1 MTNPIITG
9 IVATFDRDNIDTDQ
23 IIPTEYLKSIKKFG
37 FGDFLF
43 DGWRYLDEG
52 RLDMVSDERS
62 KNHEFILNKEPYTN
76 SEILLTRDNFGCG
89 SSREHAVWALRDFGF
104 KAVIASSF
112 GDIFYNN
119 CFKNSVLPIILTKD
133 EINHLFEI
141 CSSSPT
147 NFEIDL
153 MEKNIKF
160 DGESSYSFD
169 VKESLLDRIVNNL
182 DDVDI
187 TLKHK
192 NHIEAFEQ
200 TRRTRRPWLFDYSN
214 GVLEW
219 QRKYEFFQEMG

>member
-1 MTNPIITG
+1 MIHSIITG

-52 RLDMVSDERS
+52 RLDMTSDDRS
-62 KNHEFILNKEPYTN
+62 KNTDFILNKEPFTN
-76 SEILLTRDNFGCG
+76 AKILLTRDNFGCG

-119 CFKNSVLPIILTKD
+119 CFKNSVLPIKLTK
-133 EINHLFEI
+133 EEVNHLFEI
-141 CSSSPT
+141 SRPSPVS
-147 NFEIDL
+147 FEIDL
-153 MEKNIKF
+153 LKKDLKF
-160 DGESSYSFD
+160 DGNYSYSFD
-169 VKESLLDRIVNNL
+169 VKDSLLDRIINNL

-187 TLKHK
+187 TLEHK

-200 TRRTRRPWLFDYSN
+200 KRRHQRPWLFDYSN
-214 GVLEW
+214 
-219 QRKYEFFQEMG
+219 

>member
-1 MTNPIITG
+1 MTNSVITG

-52 RLDMVSDERS
+52 RLDMTAEDRS
-62 KNHEFILNKEPYTN
+62 KNHDFILNKEPFTN
-76 SEILLTRDNFGCG
+76 AEILLARDNFGCG

-119 CFKNSVLPIILTKD
+119 CFKNSVLPIKLSKE

-141 CSSSPT
+141 SKSPSV
-147 NFEIDL
+147 NFQIDL
-153 MEKNIKF
+153 QRKNLQF
-160 DGESSYSFD
+160 GHDSSYSFD
-169 VKESLLDRIVNNL
+169 VKDSLLDRIINNL
-182 DDVDI
+182 DEVDI

-192 NHIEAFEQ
+192 SDIEIFEQ
-200 TRRTRRPWLFDYSN
+200 TRRNQRPWLFDYTN
-214 GVLEW
+214 
-219 QRKYEFFQEMG
+219 